1 MQSALTNDFIFQVL
15 GNLEVG
21 ERVEVL
27 ERADLGDGTDNP
39 KVRLRTR
46 RGWISALS
54 KTGLPFLKAVP
65 GPACTSEP
73 RIVNTQGGMHI

>member
-1 MQSALTNDFIFQVL
+1 MQVL

-27 ERADLGDGTDNP
+27 ERALDGTTNP

-46 RGWISALS
+46 RGWISELS
-54 KTGLPFLKAVP
+54 KAGLPFLKAVP
-65 GPACTSEP
+65 GRARTSEP
-73 RIVNTQGGMHI
+73 GIVTTLISVPRHKMTPL